1 MQRNASEK
9 SSIPRAPI
17 NSGKFLALGFG
28 AIILVGTLLLM
39 LPISSAGR
47 NSLSPL
53 SALFTAT
60 SAVCVTGLTVIN
72 VSEALSRFGQIVLIC
87 LIQVGGLGFLVFS
100 TVLFMLIGK
109 RITLKDRL
117 LIRESMNTDQL
128 SGLLPLLMWVLRLT
142 ACVEGAGALLLSFY
156 FIPHYGWGEGL
167 FMSIFHAIS
176 AFCNAGFDLLGDS
189 SLIAFYHEPMVLIPL
204 MLLITVGGL
213 GFALISDLM
222 RSRRFSKMAVHTRLV
237 LIMTGILT
245 ISGAVLIGA
254 LEWNNPS
261 TLGGIESIWHRIL
274 NALFQSVTLR
284 TAGFAAIDQAA
295 LTPAGKLLCSVY
307 MFIGAAPA
315 STGGGVKLTTFAAL
329 VLLIGSIARGREQT
343 VLFKHTL
350 PRHQTERATCVFLI
364 AFAVVIV
371 DILLLSIAEPMH
383 QFADIMYES
392 VSAFATVG
400 LSCNL
405 TPSLSI
411 AGRLIIIVTMFI
423 GRVGPLTL
431 TLAIARR
438 QSTVKDK
445 LRYPDADIMIG

>member
-1 MQRNASEK
+1 MQKNASEK
-9 SSIPRAPI
+9 NIPPRTPV
-17 NSGKFLALGFG
+17 NSGRFLALGF
-28 AIILVGTLLLM
+28 AAVILIGTLLLM
-39 LPISSAGR
+39 LPISSAG
-47 NSLSPL
+47 SAALSPL

-72 VSEALSRFGQIVLIC
+72 VSEALSRFGQVVLLC

-100 TVLFMLIGK
+100 TLLFMLIGR

-117 LIRESMNTDQL
+117 LLRDSLNTEQL
-128 SGLLPLLMWVLRLT
+128 SGLLSLIVWVFKMT
-142 ACVEGAGALLLSFY
+142 ACVEGAGALLLSLY
-156 FIPHYGWGEGL
+156 FIPHYGWAEGS
-167 FMSIFHAIS
+167 FMSIFHSIS
-176 AFCNAGFDLLGDS
+176 AFCNAGFDILGSS
-189 SLIAFYHEPMVLIPL
+189 SLIALQHEPLVLIPL

-213 GFALISDLM
+213 GFALISDLVHNH
-222 RSRRFSKMAVHTRLV
+222 RFSKMTVHTRLV

-245 ISGAVLIGA
+245 ASGAVLIGI

-261 TLGGIESIWHRIL
+261 TLGAMDSIWQRIL
-274 NALFQSVTLR
+274 NSLFQSVTLR
-284 TAGFAAIDQAA
+284 TAGFAAIDQAS
-295 LTPAGKLLCSVY
+295 LTPASKLLCSVY

-329 VLLIGSIARGREQT
+329 ILLIASIARGQQQT
-343 VLFKHTL
+343 VLFRHTL

-364 AFAVVIV
+364 AFAVVIA
-371 DILLLSIAEPMH
+371 DILLLSIAEPAH
-383 QFADIMYES
+383 SLADIMYES

-405 TPSLSI
+405 TPSLSVF
-411 AGRLIIIVTMFI
+411 GRLIVIITMFI

-438 QSTVKDK
+438 QSTVRDK
-445 LRYPDADIMIG
+445 LKYPDVDIMIG